1 MRIFPLVFFASL
13 IMNTASAQA
22 VSELRRVGAKKTAGL
37 DSNGWKHTGLFV
49 LNVNQSAQSNW
60 NTGAE
65 RFQIGINMIINKAIH
80 HRKGK
85 FTFDTYLDIEL
96 GVTEAASFKKF
107 RKTNDRFDLTFEVDH
122 RIGKKKNH
130 FNYGVLANVN
140 TQLFTGH
147 NYAAVN
153 YPKISAFLSPGK
165 FLLSPGIDYKNQNKK
180 SYFSFFISPITFR
193 WVTKVEESFYRSS
206 KFGVDSL
213 KKVFN
218 EIGPYLSIHYNV
230 NFSKTSSLISRV
242 DLFTNYKKNPQNVD
256 VLLNNVLTVDIS
268 KVFAAT
274 FLFDLLYDHDIKART
289 QVQEVTGIGLKL
301 KL

>member
-1 MRIFPLVFFASL
+1 MRIFPVVLLALLLYHSA
-13 IMNTASAQA
+13 NTQT
-22 VSELRRVGAKKTAGL
+22 VSELRRVGAKKTAGI
-37 DSNGWKHTGLFV
+37 DSNGWKSTGLFV

-65 RFQIGINMIINKAIH
+65 RFQIGINLILNKAIH

-85 FTFDTYLDIEL
+85 YTFDTYLDIEL

-107 RKTNDRFDLTFEVDH
+107 RKTNDRFDLTFEADH
-122 RIGKKKNH
+122 SIGKKNH
-130 FNYGVLANVN
+130 FNYGILANVN
-140 TQLFTGH
+140 TQLFLGH
-147 NYAAVN
+147 NYAVEN
-153 YPKISAFLSPGK
+153 YPKISGFLSPGK

-180 SYFSFFISPITFR
+180 RYFSFFISPLTFR
-193 WVTKVEESFYRSS
+193 WVTKLDDSFYRSS

-230 NFSKTSSLISRV
+230 NFTKTSSFISRV

-289 QVQEVTGIGLKL
+289 QIQEVTGIGLKL

>member
-1 MRIFPLVFFASL
+1 MRIFPVVLLALLLYHSA
-13 IMNTASAQA
+13 NTQT
-22 VSELRRVGAKKTAGL
+22 VSELRRVGAKKTAGI
-37 DSNGWKHTGLFV
+37 DSNGWKSTGLFV

-65 RFQIGINMIINKAIH
+65 RFQIGINLILNKAIH

-85 FTFDTYLDIEL
+85 YTFDTYLDIEL

-107 RKTNDRFDLTFEVDH
+107 RKTNDRFDLTFEADH
-122 RIGKKKNH
+122 SIGKKNH
-130 FNYGVLANVN
+130 FNYGILANVN
-140 TQLFTGH
+140 TQLFPGH
-147 NYAAVN
+147 NYAVVN
-153 YPKISAFLSPGK
+153 YPKISGFLSPGK
-165 FLLSPGIDYKNQNKK
+165 FLLSAGIDYKNQNKK
-180 SYFSFFISPITFR
+180 SYFSFFISPLTFR
-193 WVTKVEESFYRSS
+193 WVTKVDDSFYRSS

-213 KKVFN
+213 KKVFV

-230 NFSKTSSLISRV
+230 NFTKTSSLISRV

-256 VLLNNVLTVDIS
+256 VLLNNVLTIDIS

-289 QVQEVTGIGLKL
+289 QIQEVTGLGLKL

>member
-1 MRIFPLVFFASL
+1 MRRLLFILFAVFVW
-13 IMNTASAQA
+13 NTAKTQT
-22 VSELRRVGAKKTAGL
+22 VSELRRVGAKKTAGP

-60 NTGAE
+60 NSGAE
-65 RFQIGINMIINKAIH
+65 RFQIGINAILNKAMH

-85 FTFDTYLDIEL
+85 YTFDTYLDIEL

-107 RKTNDRFDLTFEVDH
+107 RKTSDRFDLTFEVEH
-122 RIGKKKNH
+122 RIGKKNH
-130 FNYGVLANVN
+130 FNYGVLANIN

-147 NYAAVN
+147 NYAVEN
-153 YPKISAFLSPGK
+153 FPKISSFLSPGK
-165 FLLSPGIDYKNQNKK
+165 FLVSPGIDYKNQNKK
-180 SYFSFFISPITFR
+180 RYFSFFISPLTFR
-193 WVTKVEESFYRSS
+193 WVTKVDESFYGSS

-230 NFSKTSSLISRV
+230 NISKTSNLITRV

-256 VLLNNVLTVDIS
+256 VLLNNVFTVNIS
-268 KVFAAT
+268 KIFAAT